1 MKHAQ
6 MLARAGIA
14 AVLIAL
20 SLGCTTTPPLS
31 GVYDNSSYEFEH
43 SYMGVFGYT
52 AQPTYVYH
60 GYETYSLG
68 TPIYSNAHVS
78 VIPEWVVTAPDK
90 HNPNVYYANP
100 NNSDYQNPL
109 RQD

>member
-1 MKHAQ
+1 MKHAHKI
-6 MLARAGIA
+6 ARAWIA
-14 AVLIAL
+14 AVLLTLA
-20 SLGCTTTPPLS
+20 LGCTTTPVVS

-60 GYETYSLG
+60 GYETYSLD
-68 TPIYSNAHVS
+68 TPIYSNEHVS
-78 VIPEWVVTAPDK
+78 IIPEWVVTAPK
-90 HNPNVYYANP
+90 HNSNAYYTNP
-100 NNSDYQNPL
+100 NNSDYQDPL